1 MRPSS
6 RIIYW
11 SGESL
16 QLADGLVI
24 HRLGGH
30 FKEDP
35 SYIGKKVMTEKGF
48 C

>member
-30 FKEDP
+30 FKGDLC
-35 SYIGKKVMTEKGF
+35 YIGKKEMMEKEF
-48 C
+48 Y